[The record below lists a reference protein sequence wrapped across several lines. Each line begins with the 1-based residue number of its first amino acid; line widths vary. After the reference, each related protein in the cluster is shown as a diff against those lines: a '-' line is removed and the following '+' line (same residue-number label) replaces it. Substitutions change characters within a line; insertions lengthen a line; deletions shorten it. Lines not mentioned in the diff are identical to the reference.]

1 MEEENLKI
9 VFDWTNIL
17 KVLGV
22 VAVFSLILFIG
33 SKLLSRFSNNSNSID
48 ETNVVVSEDS
58 MEKDDQL
65 GTEDIKTGDGAEV
78 KGGDTVSVHYTG
90 TLTDGT
96 KFDSSKDR
104 NEPFSFTVG
113 VGEVIKGWDL
123 GLIGMK
129 VGGVRKLTI
138 PSDLGYGEQG
148 SPPVIPPNSTLVF
161 EIELL
166 EVK

>member
-22 VAVFSLILFIG
+22 VAVFALILFIG

-65 GTEDIKTGDGAEV
+65 GTEDIKTGDGTEV